1 VSVAATLLALA
12 GPAGA
17 QAMPVETESV
27 PRAAPPAVVAVPCSL
42 GTLCGAQAIRSIVM
56 GSVARPAVQRP
67 VSAPAAQQVL
77 RPTALVPGQIRSI
90 RR

>member
-1 VSVAATLLALA
+1 MLATTLFGLAAVT
-12 GPAGA
+12 GA
-17 QAMPVETESV
+17 QAMLIETESV
-27 PRAAPPAVVAVPCSL
+27 PRTVPGVAAVPCSL
-42 GTLCGAQAIRSIVM
+42 GTLCGAQAIRTIVM

-77 RPTALVPGQIRSI
+77 RPTALVAGQIRSV